1 MKNFLAID
9 TSSKYM
15 TVLAAKEGQ
24 TFFSHTPDCAMR
36 HSVRLMGAIDGVLK
50 EAKLS
55 LDECDFFRGRGRG
68 LVYGDTHRDCYGE
81 GLLPRG
87 GKTLSARHLV

>member
-50 EAKLS
+50 EA
-55 LDECDFFRGRGRG
+55 
-68 LVYGDTHRDCYGE
+68 DCYGE